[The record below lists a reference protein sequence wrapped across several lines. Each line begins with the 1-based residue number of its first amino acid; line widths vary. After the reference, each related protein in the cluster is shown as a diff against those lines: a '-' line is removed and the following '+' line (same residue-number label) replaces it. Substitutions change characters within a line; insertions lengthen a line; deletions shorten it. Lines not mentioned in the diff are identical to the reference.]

1 MDKGL
6 VQRANRLM
14 PSADNISEGV
24 KYMPQDN
31 NNDLFKNAGNLDR
44 YPTNNNDDNDTIDR
58 PVMINDSLNPGF
70 QREERPVPNG
80 NIPTIEGVANIK
92 ERFPSDHERLMS
104 RINLGDALINRENTH
119 TGRFE
124 K

>member
-1 MDKGL
+1 
-6 VQRANRLM
+6 M

-31 NNDLFKNAGNLDR
+31 NNDLNNSDGNLDTR
-44 YPTNNNDDNDTIDR
+44 RDPTN
-58 PVMINDSLNPGF
+58 SLNPGF
-70 QREERPVPNG
+70 QREERPMPNG
-80 NIPTIEGVANIK
+80 AIPTTEGVANVK

-119 TGRFE
+119 FGRFE
-124 K
+124 R

>member
-1 MDKGL
+1 
-6 VQRANRLM
+6 M

-31 NNDLFKNAGNLDR
+31 NIDPFNNAGNLDTHR
-44 YPTNNNDDNDTIDR
+44 DATNNPTNNKDDNDTIDR
-58 PVMINDSLNPGF
+58 PVMIDGGLHPGF
-70 QREERPVPNG
+70 QREERPRPNG
-80 NIPTIEGVANIK
+80 SIPTIEGVANIK

-119 TGRFE
+119 SGRFE
-124 K
+124 R

>member
-1 MDKGL
+1 
-6 VQRANRLM
+6 M

-31 NNDLFKNAGNLDR
+31 NDPFNNAENLDTHR
-44 YPTNNNDDNDTIDR
+44 DATSNKDDNDTID
-58 PVMINDSLNPGF
+58 LHPGL
-70 QREERPVPNG
+70 QREERPRPNG
-80 NIPTIEGVANIK
+80 NIPTIEGVANVR

-119 TGRFE
+119 FGRFE
-124 K
+124 R

>member
-1 MDKGL
+1 
-6 VQRANRLM
+6 M

-31 NNDLFKNAGNLDR
+31 NNDPNNTARYLDAR
-44 YPTNNNDDNDTIDR
+44 RDPN
-58 PVMINDSLNPGF
+58 NDSLNPGF
-70 QREERPVPNG
+70 QREERPMPNG
-80 NIPTIEGVANIK
+80 NIPTTEGVANVK

-119 TGRFE
+119 FGRFE
-124 K
+124 R

>member
-31 NNDLFKNAGNLDR
+31 NNDPFNNAGNLDR
-44 YPTNNNDDNDTIDR
+44 DSTNNNDDNDTIDR
-58 PVMINDSLNPGF
+58 PVMIDDSLNPGF
-70 QREERPVPNG
+70 QREERPGPNG
-80 NIPTIEGVANIK
+80 NILTIEGVANIK

-104 RINLGDALINRENTH
+104 RINLGDGLINRENTH

-124 K
+124 R

>member
-1 MDKGL
+1 
-6 VQRANRLM
+6 M

-31 NNDLFKNAGNLDR
+31 SNDPNNTAGNLYARRD
-44 YPTNNNDDNDTIDR
+44 PTN
-58 PVMINDSLNPGF
+58 NDSLNPGF
-70 QREERPVPNG
+70 QREERPMPNG
-80 NIPTIEGVANIK
+80 DIPTTEGVANVK

-119 TGRFE
+119 FGRFE
-124 K
+124 R